1 MISINYGWLF
11 WLLIN
16 SFGNWKIKL
25 FLRVVYYFMHLLW
38 FPHCV
43 IRALTNKSKN
53 MREIFLI
60 KSAKKFGASRRLC
73 VWLGSS
79 LLRSVPYHRVTT
91 SRRRLWFDV
100 YYCNLPGHWL
110 SVTLISC
117 ATRLWT
123 ILQMRT
129 HGQSHYALNFKSHIG
144 NYFNRVL
151 YAVCF

>member
-79 LLRSVPYHRVTT
+79 LFLRALPPCHHVSSSPLVWYLLLQSARSLVVRH
-91 SRRRLWFDV
+91 FDLMRHTFMD
-100 YYCNLPGHWL
+100 NITNAHARAI
-110 SVTLISC
+110 TLR
-117 ATRLWT
+117 A
-123 ILQMRT
+123 
-129 HGQSHYALNFKSHIG
+129 
-144 NYFNRVL
+144 
-151 YAVCF
+151 